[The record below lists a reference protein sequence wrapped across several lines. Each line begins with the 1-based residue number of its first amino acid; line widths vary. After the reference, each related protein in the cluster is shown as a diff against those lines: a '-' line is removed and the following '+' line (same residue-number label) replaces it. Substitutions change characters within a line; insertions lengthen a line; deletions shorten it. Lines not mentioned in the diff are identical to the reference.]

1 MTLSSESHPEAAQ
14 PTPILSTRTTIT
26 IGAWNVQ
33 TMFQTGKTAQVAAEA
48 RNNKLNILGISETRW
63 TGASKM
69 RLATGE
75 LLLYSGHEEE
85 GAPHTQ
91 GVALMLSQTAQRALI
106 GWQAQGPRI
115 ITASFKTKKRRLNLN
130 IIQCYAPTEDSD
142 EEAKDDFYNR
152 LQAVLQSFPGRDI
165 TVVMGDFNAKLGRD
179 NTGYEDIMG
188 KHGLG
193 DMNDKGRGL
202 QTYAPQM
209 TKS

>member
-48 RNNKLNILGISETRW
+48 RNKLNILGISETRW

-91 GVALMLSQTAQRALI
+91 GVALMLSQTAQRALS

-179 NTGYEDIMG
+179 ITGYEDIMG
-188 KHGLG
+188 KH
-193 DMNDKGRGL
+193 
-202 QTYAPQM
+202 
-209 TKS
+209 